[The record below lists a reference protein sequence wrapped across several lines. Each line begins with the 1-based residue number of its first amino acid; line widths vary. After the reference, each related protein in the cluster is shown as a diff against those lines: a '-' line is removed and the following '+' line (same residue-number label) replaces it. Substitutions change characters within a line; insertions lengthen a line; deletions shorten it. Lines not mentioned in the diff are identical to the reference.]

1 MMLVHQLLHI
11 LRILAYAD
19 IWNKFP
25 QFEYPFHTPDG
36 GQIDASGYKRTQVS
50 FREGCP
56 KEQLRSRQ
64 ATDISEQILANR
76 GDLNHTRPEDGLNL
90 KTLGV
95 VFRAVLS
102 QKLKVCQSGCCF
114 LGLYLI

>member
-64 ATDISEQILANR
+64 ATDISEQILVNT
-76 GDLNHTRPEDGLNL
+76 GDLNHTRPEDGLK
-90 KTLGV
+90 KTLGI

-102 QKLKVCQSGCCF
+102 QTLKVCQFECYF
-114 LGLYLI
+114 LELYLI